1 MLSGEL
7 VPCAW
12 LTVQLPGRSVGHVGL
27 HCHCAIIRCGN
38 GLSHVLGQGLGS
50 LEWTQHP
57 DQSCPASLQLPLEL
71 FASCF
76 PVHI

>member
-1 MLSGEL
+1 MPGS
-7 VPCAW
+7 PCSSRDALLDTW
-12 LTVQLPGRSVGHVGL
+12 GCTVT
-27 HCHCAIIRCGN
+27 CAIIRCGN

-57 DQSCPASLQLPLEL
+57 DQSSPASLQLPLEL